1 MRLDRDKLRN
11 FQKKRKFNK
20 HCSQK
25 FLGNSKRESF
35 SSPFSVSGPQKTK
48 KRSKSKILVSMI
60 LLFIILGILVLS
72 FGFIFTHN
80 YPSLSLIKSTHSKK
94 DVTMDKEV
102 IIDTGLESRISRV
115 IGTDD
120 GFAGIGSVMTDEK
133 EKYQI
138 LLTKIDETGKILWTK
153 LLGADGDDF
162 GYDIIP
168 LDDGFLLLGTTSS
181 GSLGALGR
189 FDAYVIRLDKT
200 GDVIWQKSFGGP
212 DWDRAYKIT
221 KVEDNFVFIGDNYEK
236 GKDVT
241 QNFGEHDYWI
251 VSLSK
256 EGKIIWDR
264 SFGGV
269 RWDRAYAVGY
279 DEKNKQIIVAGT
291 SNSFTDGTRYD
302 GYVVSYD
309 TNGNLLWQTVLTNSQ
324 TLWPMDL
331 CVTAES
337 VFVAGYVYEF
347 SNVPNF
353 EKLGTEKAFVAKLSL
368 NGEVEYLKTFGEN
381 VRIHSVVCN
390 SQSRPQ
396 ESNDVVYFAGYKYDY
411 EKKVPWYGIFE
422 YDKNS
427 NVINIV
433 EKTIDTEYGMLFS
446 ITRDENR
453 NVFILSGSIMDD
465 GKMKGLIKF
474 LSEI

>member
-1 MRLDRDKLRN
+1 
-11 FQKKRKFNK
+11 
-20 HCSQK
+20 
-25 FLGNSKRESF
+25 
-35 SSPFSVSGPQKTK
+35 
-48 KRSKSKILVSMI
+48 
-60 LLFIILGILVLS
+60 
-72 FGFIFTHN
+72 
-80 YPSLSLIKSTHSKK
+80 
-94 DVTMDKEV
+94 
-102 IIDTGLESRISRV
+102 
-115 IGTDD
+115 
-120 GFAGIGSVMTDEK
+120 
-133 EKYQI
+133 
-138 LLTKIDETGKILWTK
+138 
-153 LLGADGDDF
+153 
-162 GYDIIP
+162 
-168 LDDGFLLLGTTSS
+168 
-181 GSLGALGR
+181 
-189 FDAYVIRLDKT
+189 
-200 GDVIWQKSFGGP
+200 
-212 DWDRAYKIT
+212 
-221 KVEDNFVFIGDNYEK
+221 
-236 GKDVT
+236 
-241 QNFGEHDYWI
+241 
-251 VSLSK
+251 
-256 EGKIIWDR
+256 
-264 SFGGV
+264 
-269 RWDRAYAVGY
+269 
-279 DEKNKQIIVAGT
+279 
-291 SNSFTDGTRYD
+291 
-302 GYVVSYD
+302 
-309 TNGNLLWQTVLTNSQ
+309 
-324 TLWPMDL
+324 MDL

>member
-221 KVEDNFVFIGDNYEK
+221 KVEDNFVFIGD
-236 GKDVT
+236 T
-241 QNFGEHDYWI
+241 
-251 VSLSK
+251 
-256 EGKIIWDR
+256 
-264 SFGGV
+264 
-269 RWDRAYAVGY
+269 
-279 DEKNKQIIVAGT
+279 T
-291 SNSFTDGTRYD
+291 
-302 GYVVSYD
+302 
-309 TNGNLLWQTVLTNSQ
+309 
-324 TLWPMDL
+324 
-331 CVTAES
+331 
-337 VFVAGYVYEF
+337 
-347 SNVPNF
+347 
-353 EKLGTEKAFVAKLSL
+353 
-368 NGEVEYLKTFGEN
+368 
-381 VRIHSVVCN
+381 
-390 SQSRPQ
+390 
-396 ESNDVVYFAGYKYDY
+396 
-411 EKKVPWYGIFE
+411 KKV
-422 YDKNS
+422 
-427 NVINIV
+427 
-433 EKTIDTEYGMLFS
+433 
-446 ITRDENR
+446 
-453 NVFILSGSIMDD
+453 
-465 GKMKGLIKF
+465 KM
-474 LSEI
+474 